1 VPGGVNSGVFDDS
14 SFSTKATAKILY
26 NEMTKPRRDQNADDA
41 HVKKFGANTFIR
53 DTSELT
59 DCIEKAS

>member
-1 VPGGVNSGVFDDS
+1 VFDDS